1 MYAITSCGQAGHT
14 IQAVETISIPFDAAM
29 GQPVN
34 RFQNHG
40 RFSASTAA
48 FIAVIPVFLCGTS
61 KKIRGLRHYRKAP
74 LKDSRYKFPGR
85 STLAFLFGSV

>member
-48 FIAVIPVFLCGTS
+48 FIAVIPAFFMRHF
-61 KKIRGLRHYRKAP
+61 KKNTRHTALPKSPFKRQP
-74 LKDSRYKFPGR
+74 L
-85 STLAFLFGSV
+85 